1 MSMNPYHLELMAK
14 VRQEE
19 LLALARPRQVA
30 LPRAGRRSLGARIR
44 GGLARL
50 MIWMGR
56 RLAPSGSDRGCP
68 YQRREGAGLAADPL
82 WRCDCP
88 GRRVGSDCPPLASG

>member
-19 LLALARPRQVA
+19 LLALARPRRVA
-30 LPRAGRRSLGARIR
+30 VHRRRSLGARIR

-50 MIWMGR
+50 MIRMGW
-56 RLAPSGSDRGCP
+56 RLAPSGNDRGCP
-68 YQRREGAGLAADPL
+68 YHLRKGAGLAADPV
-82 WRCDCP
+82 WRCGCP
-88 GRRVGSDCPPLASG
+88 GRRAGSDCPPLPSG